1 MARRG
6 GDGVRDHTDLDL
18 GDMRYID
25 IDKSQISIVAVC
37 PQTGTEYRIECQI
50 DSIQCKEVTA

>member
-1 MARRG
+1 M
-6 GDGVRDHTDLDL
+6 RDHTDLDL

-37 PQTGTEYRIECQI
+37 HQTGTEYRIECQI
-50 DSIQCKEVTA
+50 DSIQRKEVTA